1 MNPMQRARSDARG
14 IQERTVNL
22 KKLFGLAAIAG
33 LMFVAAPTQQAN
45 AVSLNNPGVAATVQG
60 AGEGLKTDVQYR
72 RHHHHRGYRHHHVR
86 RHHHWHRHHHVRRH
100 HGWHRPHFRHH
111 GHRHWR

>member
-1 MNPMQRARSDARG
+1 MN
-14 IQERTVNL
+14 V

-33 LMFVAAPTQQAN
+33 LMFVAAPTPQAN

-60 AGEGLKTDVQYR
+60 AGEGLTTEVQYR
-72 RHHHHRGYRHHHVR
+72 RHHHRHYRHHHVR

-100 HGWHRPHFRHH
+100 HHWHRPHFNHHRRHH
-111 GHRHWR
+111 WR

>member
-1 MNPMQRARSDARG
+1 MN
-14 IQERTVNL
+14 V

-72 RHHHHRGYRHHHVR
+72 RHHRHYRHHHRGYRHHHVR
-86 RHHHWHRHHHVRRH
+86 RHYGWHRPHYVRRH
-100 HGWHRPHFRHH
+100 HGWHRPHFSHR
-111 GHRHWR
+111 HRHWR

>member
-1 MNPMQRARSDARG
+1 M
-14 IQERTVNL
+14 NL

-33 LMFVAAPTQQAN
+33 LMFVAAPAQQAN

-72 RHHHHRGYRHHHVR
+72 HHHHRGYRHHGM
-86 RHHHWHRHHHVRRH
+86 RRH
-100 HGWHRPHFRHH
+100 HGWHRPHHYGRHH
-111 GHRHWR
+111 GWHRPHHGYRHHYGHHRHRHWR